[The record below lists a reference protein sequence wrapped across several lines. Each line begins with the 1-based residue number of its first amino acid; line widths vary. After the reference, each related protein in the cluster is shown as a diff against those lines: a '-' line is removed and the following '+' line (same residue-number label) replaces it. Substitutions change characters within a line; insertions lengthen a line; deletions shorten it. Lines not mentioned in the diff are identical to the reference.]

1 MEKFPNLSNRK
12 PNIRQHT
19 HLADTQTDAILTLS
33 NEDRN
38 LPVKLAVHK
47 LNYFYWH

>member
-19 HLADTQTDAILTLS
+19 HGGHTDR
-33 NEDRN
+33 RN
-38 LPVKLAVHK
+38 IKII
-47 LNYFYWH
+47 